1 MQWHWRGN
9 GCIRQFSIVAVVTTV
24 YGPQDDDA
32 KLRFLNEMR
41 ALQQLTSDR
50 WLLIGDFNLIL
61 QAEDKSN
68 YNLNRRLMGA
78 FRRAVDDMELKEPC
92 LKGRKF
98 TWSNNRTQTRID
110 RAFCTAE
117 RELMMP
123 NCHLQAIS
131 SLVSDHA
138 PLVLSG
144 DLARHTYRGFRF
156 EFFWPKFLVTLK
168 LSLQHGTNPP
178 LSRTLF

>member
-1 MQWHWRGN
+1 LSWWITG
-9 GCIRQFSIVAVVTTV
+9 V
-24 YGPQDDDA
+24 YGPHDDDA

-68 YNLNRRLMGA
+68 DNLNRRLMGA
-78 FRRAVDDMELKEPC
+78 FRRAVDDMELKELC
-92 LKGRKF
+92 LKGRKY
-98 TWSNNRTQTRID
+98 TWSNNRVQTRID
-110 RAFCTAE
+110 RAFCTTE
-117 RELMMP
+117 WELMLP
-123 NCHLQAIS
+123 NCQLQAVS

-144 DLARHTYRGFRF
+144 DHARQTYRGFRF
-156 EFFWPKFLVTLK
+156 EFFWPKLPGEGPK
-168 LSLQHGTNPP
+168 GRPEGG
-178 LSRTLF
+178 

>member
-41 ALQQLTSDR
+41 ALQQLTSDI

-68 YNLNRRLMGA
+68 NNLNRRLMGA
-78 FRRAVDDMELKEPC
+78 FRRAVDDMELKELC
-92 LKGRKF
+92 LEGRKF
-98 TWSNNRTQTRID
+98 TWSNN
-110 RAFCTAE
+110 
-117 RELMMP
+117 
-123 NCHLQAIS
+123 
-131 SLVSDHA
+131 
-138 PLVLSG
+138 
-144 DLARHTYRGFRF
+144 
-156 EFFWPKFLVTLK
+156 
-168 LSLQHGTNPP
+168 
-178 LSRTLF
+178 